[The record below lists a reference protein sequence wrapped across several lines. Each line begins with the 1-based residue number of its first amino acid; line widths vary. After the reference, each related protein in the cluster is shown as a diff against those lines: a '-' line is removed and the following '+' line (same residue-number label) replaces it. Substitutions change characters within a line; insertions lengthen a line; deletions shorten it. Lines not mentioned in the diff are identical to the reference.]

1 METSASAKPS
11 PTASNHEITSSVQA
25 RAERERRDHESLVH
39 YLEAGVVF
47 DVMPASFRRQDYS
60 SANHHVQY
68 GAEQASR
75 RVAARASGIVNESTR
90 VF

>member
-1 METSASAKPS
+1 MKNHSGTQEFEGAS
-11 PTASNHEITSSVQA
+11 
-25 RAERERRDHESLVH
+25 L
-39 YLEAGVVF
+39 
-47 DVMPASFRRQDYS
+47 MPASFRRQDYS